1 MLKLVSIFG
10 IIALF
15 GDAYCRPQLR
25 AEDLEPFLDNP
36 QALEEFGEILAAEI
50 RSGKPSDLVAAGL
63 GVQNAT
69 LIDLLPGANLGKDV
83 VAGGVQAVFNNPPLV
98 RIVVG
103 AATANQSQII
113 EDATNIAT
121 DGINLAADGI
131 TLAAEVAQ
139 NTTRVVGE
147 GLAER
152 SNDAMKPMGDGL
164 SFLENM
170 FSLLFNA
177 NPEDNEDI
185 DEEDNDG
192 ELEEN
197 PDKSEPKSNQVGVED
212 EPKSAG
218 PATLDDEGRFDFQEE
233 DLSPRANQDELQS
246 PVVQ

>member
-15 GDAYCRPQLR
+15 GDAYSRPQLR

-147 GLAER
+147 GLAE
-152 SNDAMKPMGDGL
+152 SL

-197 PDKSEPKSNQVGVED
+197 PDQSEPKSNQVGVED

-233 DLSPRANQDELQS
+233 DLSPRANQDELES